1 MDHLLESLTETILR
15 TGSRSGPMDPAALTF
30 LLRRYA
36 ATGRDD
42 VRLAVE
48 QGLTAALETDLNA
61 DGPSSPEWI
70 RMFAEAVT
78 VTDDDR
84 IADAIVAGVSG
95 LRRTWPSRGSTADAM
110 RTIDA
115 CLSATRVT
123 AIDAREFTAAAI
135 DELERIMCSVYSPGE
150 RIAHSLTRPDD
161 ADGNLDDHVASAA
174 SLLTAY
180 IVTGRLPYS
189 MLAEELTESARPL
202 VSAGSFAARC
212 EGARVMCRLA
222 ALHGDESYRAAAVVA
237 PERDYLGD
245 ARRLVNALGAPDAG
259 GADALGIYAL
269 AVDDLLCAS

>member
-1 MDHLLESLTETILR
+1 MDHLLDSLTETILR
-15 TGSRSGPMDPAALTF
+15 TGSRGGPMDPAALTF

-48 QGLTAALETDLNA
+48 QGLTAALESNLNA
-61 DGPSSPEWI
+61 DAPPSPEWI
-70 RMFAEAVT
+70 RMFAEAAT

-84 IADAIVAGVSG
+84 IAEAIVAGVSG
-95 LRRTWPSRGSTADAM
+95 LRRSWPSRGSIAGAM

-115 CLSATRVT
+115 CLATARVA
-123 AIDAREFTAAAI
+123 AIDARESTAAAI
-135 DELERIMCSVYSPGE
+135 DELERIVCSVYSPGE
-150 RIAHSLTRPDD
+150 RIAHSLTSPDD
-161 ADGNLDDHVASAA
+161 PDGDLDDHVASAA

-180 IVTGRLPYS
+180 LVTGRLPYS

-202 VSAGSFAARC
+202 MTSGPFAARC

-222 ALHGDESYRAAAVVA
+222 ALHADESYRAAAVLA

-245 ARRLVNALGAPDAG
+245 ARRLVDALGAPDAE
-259 GADALGIYAL
+259 ALDAVGIYAL
-269 AVDDLLCAS
+269 AVDDLMCAS